1 MSYIDGFVIP
11 VPTANRQA
19 FIDHARRADAFFME
33 HGATRIVEG
42 WGVDVPQGK
51 VTDFAG
57 AVAATP
63 DETVAFSWIEW
74 PDKAA
79 RDGVMKRMDELIG
92 DDPRWDPAANPMPFD
107 GQRMIYGGF
116 QPIVELGRR
125 RKGSYVQGFVL
136 SSSEAKREAYRTMAE
151 EAWAFFAE
159 YGALRVVE
167 GWQDDVP
174 AGKRTDFFRAVKA
187 EPGETVLFSFIEWP
201 SKEVCDEAAKKM
213 ESDERMKAPDEMP
226 FDAQRMIYGGFTPV
240 VELGEVQ

>member
-1 MSYIDGFVIP
+1 MSYIDGFVIA
-11 VPTANRQA
+11 VPTAGKQA
-19 FIDHARRADAFFME
+19 FIDHAQRADRLFME

-51 VTDFAG
+51 VTDFAA
-57 AVAATP
+57 AVAATD

-79 RDGVMKRMDELIG
+79 RDRVMKRMDELVR
-92 DDPRWDPAANPMPFD
+92 DDPRWDPAQHPMPFD

-116 QPIVELGRR
+116 QPIVELGRGR
-125 RKGSYVQGFVL
+125 RGSYVQGFVI
-136 SSSEAKREAYRTMAE
+136 SSSEAKREAYRTMSE
-151 EAWAFFAE
+151 ESWPLFHE

-174 AGKRTDFFRAVKA
+174 SGKRTDFFRAVKA

-201 SKEVCDEAAKKM
+201 SKDVCDHAAAKM
-213 ESDERMKAPDEMP
+213 QSDERMKMPDDMP
-226 FDAQRMIYGGFTPV
+226 FDAQRMIYGGFIPV
-240 VELGEVQ
+240 VELGEAQ